1 MTDLIAPAAA
11 TFRGETANGT
21 GLALPLAKAHSHL
34 MLIHEAHAREWPLSA
49 RAATAELREAASHL
63 AGLTYPR
70 TLITAELADEL
81 DAWQAAL
88 SAAVLELGEDAPTDE
103 TTPLSEANRAKI
115 PDLVEKCW
123 ALLTLVD
130 REITGLS
137 PTEAEPGRLP

>member
-1 MTDLIAPAAA
+1 MKL
-11 TFRGETANGT
+11 
-21 GLALPLAKAHSHL
+21 
-34 MLIHEAHAREWPLSA
+34 LIHEAHAREWPLSA

-130 REITGLS
+130 REITVCGEPSADGKSAKLWTQDDTGALS
-137 PTEAEPGRLP
+137 LSAEATFE